1 MNFTIC
7 NLHNSV
13 FSKCEFFPV
22 FLNAL
27 KHVLFRKKTFG
38 KTRVSWQENFYK
50 LVNFQNMKHFS
61 LYLWALIPEN
71 KTQCETKLFI
81 KQVTSRD
88 QELPYHY
95 TDLFVIA
102 RYFKIKIIIYEND
115 FRYSLQVKISGT
127 VNDFTSVQDTLKN

>member
-1 MNFTIC
+1 
-7 NLHNSV
+7 
-13 FSKCEFFPV
+13 
-22 FLNAL
+22 
-27 KHVLFRKKTFG
+27 
-38 KTRVSWQENFYK
+38 
-50 LVNFQNMKHFS
+50 MKHFS

-81 KQVTSRD
+81 KKVTSRD

-127 VNDFTSVQDTLKN
+127 VNDFTSIQDTLKN